1 MQVMY
6 IYICVFQRTWTL
18 SVLRIDQLSKQA
30 TFNDDIDF
38 NMEIPLTEFMGDFY
52 RSIRI
57 GIVNTN
63 ANSN

>member
-1 MQVMY
+1 
-6 IYICVFQRTWTL
+6 L
-18 SVLRIDQLSKQA
+18 GVLRIDQLSKQA

-38 NMEIPLTEFMGDFY
+38 NMEIPLTESMGDFY